1 MANPTIT
8 VTRKDNGVAEYKFS
22 DGSITITGKG
32 FWDDATPWASNSY
45 KASYW
50 LYGRSLSSF
59 RFGTP
64 TNPDPIPNR
73 KSIVFHL
80 GTDTGN
86 TEGCLVD
93 ADDFVG
99 RVYKYLR
106 GKDLA
111 PEYIN
116 MLANRSVNDYYNKN
130 WNPLDIE
137 VKGDFD
143 YDVELSISGGKTSYK
158 EGDVI
163 SLEISLTGAGAK
175 NGLSKDVWF
184 HLNFSGTG
192 SLKSDLKSNNLAS
205 LPSPE
210 GTSNFKNDNQWV
222 KLSAGQQKVT
232 VALSSVFDDL
242 EEGTENFNVTID
254 DYFIRRQSNISGE
267 KFYKSEG
274 PFPINGS
281 NDRIAFDL
289 KDQEAIFDKLIESGG
304 QGNFTFTAPVAPKQI
319 IGGQFTSYSIPDRL
333 IVKDGNITLLDT
345 GTVSVTGMPINF
357 NIPDNSAGN
366 ISITV
371 QAPLGGTA
379 WNFSLISGGRQL
391 NNFSTPFIEELEPLA
406 VNTDAKA
413 HQKETGINAYMNPI
427 FREGEVSL
435 EVQPIKQTW
444 VINTYTTSVLVEG
457 KLYDTVQ
464 AIRFNI
470 NQSGDTS
477 KTREIG
483 WRVKPA
489 GDSPIS
495 ASDFESGTLPEG
507 ILTLSP
513 NVESTVDINFERLD
527 TTGLSEELL
536 DLIGPINDFWGLKQD
551 GLQEG
556 EESWTIELYDPL
568 TGNIIPA
575 SFNGNS
581 LFSVRDNFF
590 FVEPKTGSDNGELLG
605 GDNLP
610 NLIFGSGGD
619 DTIKGYAGD
628 DILYGDNGNDIIEGG
643 IGDDIIEGGFG
654 NDMIDGGAGSDTLR
668 IYRPK
673 SRIALTKQSDGSY
686 LLEDLSD
693 VSFGIDTLK
702 SIETVEFSDGKIQLD
717 ANSPTFTL
725 KSNSSEL
732 FEGDRISVSIATTNV
747 PSGTPLYWSLSGAG
761 VTSSDLSNGMATGT
775 GAVGADGRYAFST
788 VIAVDSVSDPNES
801 LQIKFFSDAGRTTQ
815 IGDTIAVLVKEITV
829 GNPTDG
835 SDIIQGTTNDASAR
849 EIISGIPLSSSLRG
863 KQTVD
868 ILTGLGGPDT
878 FVLGDATG
886 TFYDDGITTQKGSL
900 DLGAIVEFST
910 EDLIQLHGSPS
921 DYRLSRGAF
930 TAAGFANT
938 QGLYINKVTP
948 GSLDEIV
955 GFVAGATLATLSLSN
970 YSQFIYANPPT

>member
-1 MANPTIT
+1 MS
-8 VTRKDNGVAEYKFS
+8 AEALERAYFS
-22 DGSITITGKG
+22 RC
-32 FWDDATPWASNSY
+32 P
-45 KASYW
+45 
-50 LYGRSLSSF
+50 
-59 RFGTP
+59 
-64 TNPDPIPNR
+64 
-73 KSIVFHL
+73 
-80 GTDTGN
+80 
-86 TEGCLVD
+86 
-93 ADDFVG
+93 
-99 RVYKYLR
+99 
-106 GKDLA
+106 
-111 PEYIN
+111 
-116 MLANRSVNDYYNKN
+116 
-130 WNPLDIE
+130 
-137 VKGDFD
+137 
-143 YDVELSISGGKTSYK
+143 YDVKLSISGGKTSYK

-163 SLEISLTGAGAK
+163 LLEISLTGDGAK
-175 NGLSKDVWF
+175 DGLSKDVWF

-205 LPSPE
+205 LPSRKGP
-210 GTSNFKNDNQWV
+210 SNLKIDNQWV

-232 VALSSVFDDL
+232 VALNSVFDDL

-254 DYFIRRQSNISGE
+254 DYVIRRQSNIAGE

-304 QGNFTFTAPVAPKQI
+304 QGNFTFTAPVSPKQI
-319 IGGQFTSYSIPDRL
+319 IQGQFTSYFVPDRL

-345 GTVSVTGMPINF
+345 GSVSVTGMPINF
-357 NIPDNSAGN
+357 KIPDNSAGN
-366 ISITV
+366 ITITV
-371 QAPLGGTA
+371 QAPIGGTA
-379 WNFSLISGGRQL
+379 WNFSLNSGGFAPRRQL
-391 NNFSTPFIEELEPLA
+391 NNFSPLFIEEIEPLA

-413 HQKETGINAYMNPI
+413 HQKQAEINAYMNPI
-427 FREGEVSL
+427 VREGEVSL
-435 EVQPIKQTW
+435 EVQPIEQTW
-444 VINTYTTSVLVEG
+444 VINTYTTSILVEG
-457 KLYDTVQ
+457 KVYDTVQ

-470 NQSGDTS
+470 NQSGDTN
-477 KTREIG
+477 KIREIG

-507 ILTLSP
+507 ILTLLP
-513 NVESTVDINFERLD
+513 NVESTVDISFERLD

-556 EESWTIELYDPL
+556 EESWTIELYDPF

-581 LFSVRDNFF
+581 LFSVRDDFF
-590 FVEPKTGSDNGELLG
+590 FVEPKTGSDNGELLE

-610 NLIFGSGGD
+610 NIIFGSGGD

-628 DILYGDNGNDIIEGG
+628 DILYGDNGNDIINGG
-643 IGDDIIEGGFG
+643 IGDDVIEGGFG
-654 NDMIDGGAGSDTLR
+654 NDMIDGGAGSDTFR

-673 SRIALTKQSDGSY
+673 SRIALTKQSDSSY

-693 VSFGIDTLK
+693 VSFGIDALK
-702 SIETVEFSDGKIQLD
+702 SIETVEFSDGTIQLD
-717 ANSPTFTL
+717 TNSPTFTL

-732 FEGDRISVSIATTNV
+732 FEGDRISVSIATTDV
-747 PSGTPLYWSLSGAG
+747 PSGTPLYWSLSGSG
-761 VTSSDLSNGMATGT
+761 VTSSDLSDGMTTGT

-815 IGDTIAVLVKEITV
+815 IGDSIAVLVKELTA

-835 SDIIQGTTNDASAR
+835 SDIIQGTGNDASAR

-868 ILTGLGGPDT
+868 FLTGLDGPDT
-878 FVLGDATG
+878 FVLGDAMG
-886 TFYDDGITTQKGSL
+886 TFYDDGIAAQKGSS
-900 DLGAIVEFST
+900 DLGVILDFSSG
-910 EDLIQLHGSPS
+910 DLIQLHGSQS
-921 DYRLSRGAF
+921 YYKLSKGAYTGGGF
-930 TAAGFANT
+930 TNMR
-938 QGLYINKVTP
+938 GLYISQVNT
-948 GSLDEIV
+948 GSLDEVV
-955 GFVAGATLATLSLSN
+955 GFIKGASLDTLSLTSN
-970 YSQFIYANPPT
+970 DQFIYAL